1 VLDGNLSP
9 PKRRTAAPPPLFD
22 PCLLWPKT
30 AGCFKMPLCTEVL
43 GTESSE
49 VGVGPGHIVATVVLG
64 GDPALPAERGTAA
77 RRFSAHVYCGH
88 MVAHLSNC

>member
-1 VLDGNLSP
+1 MSVVAKDSWMFQDA
-9 PKRRTAAPPPLFD
+9 T
-22 PCLLWPKT
+22 
-30 AGCFKMPLCTEVL
+30 CTEVL

-64 GDPALPAERGTAA
+64 GDPALPVERGTAA